1 MVKYLPKL
9 PKFPKLANER
19 QMMMGFSLTTPAVI
33 AFIAYAILALVIIL
47 PFEFPVTDE
56 RTGETHIVKYNL
68 TERFVAL
75 LLLIVPTALSVY
87 TINCMMAGNCVLWS
101 YVVSF
106 VSVFWVVLFII
117 SALIYTL
124 RK

>member
-1 MVKYLPKL
+1 MAKSKSPVTLPSK
-9 PKFPKLANER
+9 ET
-19 QMMMGFSLTTPAVI
+19 MMLGFSLTTPALV

-56 RTGETHIVKYNL
+56 RTGEVYIVKYNL
-68 TERFVAL
+68 MERFIAL
-75 LLLIVPTALSVY
+75 VLLAIPTALSVY
-87 TINCMMAGNCVLWS
+87 TINCMMVGKCVLWS
-101 YVVSF
+101 YVVSL

-117 SALIYTL
+117 SAIIYTF